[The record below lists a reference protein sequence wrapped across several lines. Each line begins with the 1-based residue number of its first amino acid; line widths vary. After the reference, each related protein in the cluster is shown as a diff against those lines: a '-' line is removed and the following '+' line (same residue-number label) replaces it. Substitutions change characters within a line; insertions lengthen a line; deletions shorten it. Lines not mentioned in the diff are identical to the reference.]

1 MLSFLVA
8 LSALTWLARQP
19 LAQTHLTPDQTLE
32 YGGAVTLLL
41 VALGAPLI
49 PHLRRYRAK
58 RPAVGWVPAFTG
70 LACLSTTFVLS
81 ASLLAKE
88 RQHAQLAAVAA
99 ADSVA
104 EQIRSKMNLLVTAID
119 HMAHR
124 DERARELTEAEWRV
138 DAENYVKDIPGIT
151 AIAMLEPSSA
161 IRWAVPQGRN
171 EKYVGRMVSRDESRR
186 QTLEEAASA
195 NQTRVTPVLQLFG
208 GDPGILVFSPVRR
221 EDSAGGFLLTILRMD
236 GLWTALRVND
246 SAKGYRIEVFEGSRR
261 LYASPGSSGAD
272 ETLARVASIAL
283 PGATWTVR
291 ATPPP
296 AGYFGNPLVLAIGL
310 AGALVSVLLPLSIAF
325 AHSARLRAK
334 ESEAVK
340 EQLEAEVNERRKSEE
355 VMRESEERF
364 RLAFGNAPIGM
375 ALVTREGRWLRV
387 NGSICRMLG
396 YTETELL
403 ATTFQALTH
412 PEDLDTDLGLFGQ
425 ILAGEIDA
433 YAIDKRYFHKCGRIV
448 HASLHV
454 SYIKDQT
461 GKDQTG
467 KDQAGEA
474 GYFVSQIMDITDRV
488 QMERLKS
495 EFVATVSHELRT
507 PLTSIAGSLG
517 LMAGGMA
524 GPLPPKVAQL
534 VAIAAR
540 NSGRMVKLVN
550 DILHIEKAAA
560 GKLEF
565 EMATQPL
572 EPLVRQAIEANLQYA
587 ARYGVELELT
597 QTCMDVWVR
606 VDRDR
611 LIQVLTNLLSNAA
624 KFSPAGTTV
633 SVGLWCA
640 SERVEVWVRD
650 RGPGIPQDFRA
661 RIFQQFAQ
669 ADNADVRSKGGTGL
683 GLAIA
688 KLFMERL
695 EGDIRYETTEGEGTT
710 FTISL
715 PVQSLT

>member
-1 MLSFLVA
+1 
-8 LSALTWLARQP
+8 
-19 LAQTHLTPDQTLE
+19 
-32 YGGAVTLLL
+32 
-41 VALGAPLI
+41 
-49 PHLRRYRAK
+49 
-58 RPAVGWVPAFTG
+58 
-70 LACLSTTFVLS
+70 
-81 ASLLAKE
+81 
-88 RQHAQLAAVAA
+88 
-99 ADSVA
+99 
-104 EQIRSKMNLLVTAID
+104 
-119 HMAHR
+119 
-124 DERARELTEAEWRV
+124 
-138 DAENYVKDIPGIT
+138 
-151 AIAMLEPSSA
+151 
-161 IRWAVPQGRN
+161 
-171 EKYVGRMVSRDESRR
+171 
-186 QTLEEAASA
+186 
-195 NQTRVTPVLQLFG
+195 
-208 GDPGILVFSPVRR
+208 
-221 EDSAGGFLLTILRMD
+221 
-236 GLWTALRVND
+236 
-246 SAKGYRIEVFEGSRR
+246 
-261 LYASPGSSGAD
+261 
-272 ETLARVASIAL
+272 
-283 PGATWTVR
+283 
-291 ATPPP
+291 
-296 AGYFGNPLVLAIGL
+296 VLAIGL
-310 AGALVSVLLPLSIAF
+310 AGVLVSVLLPLSIAF

-340 EQLEAEVNERRKSEE
+340 EQLEAEVHERRKSEE

-375 ALVTREGRWLRV
+375 VLVTREGRWLRV

-396 YTETELL
+396 YTEAELL
-403 ATTFQALTH
+403 ATDFQALTH
-412 PEDLDTDLGLFGQ
+412 PEDLETDLGLLGQ

-433 YAIDKRYFHKCGRIV
+433 YAVDKRYFHKCGRIV

-454 SYIKDQT
+454 SYVKDQV
-461 GKDQTG
+461 GD
-467 KDQAGEA
+467 A

-524 GPLPPKVAQL
+524 GPLPPKVGQL
-534 VAIAAR
+534 VEIAAR

-572 EPLVRQAIEANLQYA
+572 EPVVRQAIEANLQYA
-587 ARYGVELELT
+587 ARFGVGLKLT
-597 QTCMDVWVR
+597 QTCRDAWVR
-606 VDRDR
+606 IDRDR

-624 KFSPAGTTV
+624 KFSPKGTTV
-633 SVGLWCA
+633 SVGLRSA
-640 SERVEVWVRD
+640 GERVEVWVRD
-650 RGPGIPQDFRA
+650 RGPGIPQEFRA
-661 RIFQQFAQ
+661 RLFQKFAQ